1 MPAISDR
8 VYRVEAPYSGN
19 AVHLYLV
26 RGAKLA
32 LIDSGYSASPAEAVE
47 PALRELGL
55 SWSDLDYLL
64 NTHGHPDHAGG
75 NSAVEGLA
83 PQAEIGIHRDDA
95 HLAGGPPAHLRS
107 PSDGGVLLPLL
118 GREDLIPE
126 REAVLRQLVGGEF
139 GVDRELVDGDVVDL
153 GRDIRLQVVHT
164 PGHTA
169 GSVCYFWEAEGFVFS
184 GDAVQGHGWR
194 SGIGPRYG
202 DAVYLSSLD
211 RIAELNASTLCMGH
225 TFGWSGIH
233 NDPVRR
239 GPEIARTLESSRRA
253 AAVID
258 RAAGLALETL
268 GPEAPFP
275 QLAEAAFREI
285 VYDLPISFDRRTVVP
300 PAFATAI
307 HAHLLERGWRAPG

>member
-1 MPAISDR
+1 MPPITDR

-55 SWSDLDYLL
+55 SWSALDYLL

-75 NSAVEGLA
+75 NHAVEELA
-83 PQAEIGIHRDDA
+83 PQAEIGIHREDA
-95 HLAGGPPAHLRS
+95 HLAGGPQAHLRS

-126 REAVLRQLVGGEF
+126 REAVLRKLVGGEF
-139 GVDRELVDGDVVDL
+139 GVDRELEDGDVVDL
-153 GRDIRLQVVHT
+153 GHDVRLRVVHT
-164 PGHTA
+164 PGHTD
-169 GSVCYFWEAEGFVFS
+169 GSVCFFWEAGGFVFS

-202 DAVYLSSLD
+202 DAVYLRSLD
-211 RIAELNASTLCMGH
+211 RIAELNAATLCMGH
-225 TFGWSGIH
+225 TFGWSGVH

-239 GPEIARTLESSRRA
+239 GPEIAATLESSRRA

-258 RAAGLALETL
+258 RAAGQALETL
-268 GPEAPFP
+268 GPEAPFR

-285 VYDLPISFDRRTVVP
+285 VYDLPITWDRQTLVP
-300 PAFATAI
+300 PGFATAI
-307 HAHLLERGWRAPG
+307 YAHLVEHGWRPPA